1 MKYLLI
7 AMTFAFASCSIRTF
21 YPTVGGVVGG
31 AVGSLGGP
39 VTAAAAAGAGVM
51 VGEMAKGNE
60 DLKKAKEEIK
70 ALSTGDVNKLVQ
82 MRLEEAKSGGFFD
95 SVLDGVYSFIKLALL
110 GLVLW
115 NVVPIAITWI
125 SHKKLKAQNGNSTKA

>member
-1 MKYLLI
+1 MKYLFI
-7 AMTFAFASCSIRTF
+7 AMTLTLGGCSSL
-21 YPTVGGVVGG
+21 YPVGG
-31 AVGSLGGP
+31 AILGGGAGSFGGP
-39 VTAAAAAGAGVM
+39 VTAAMGAGAGATA
-51 VGEMAKGNE
+51 GQLLAGDKE
-60 DLKKAKEEIK
+60 LKKAKEEIK

-82 MRLEEAKSGGFFD
+82 MRMEEAKDGGFFD